1 MAIPVMREIAAE
13 FHETVLLTKRLG
25 SAIICLE
32 REEWP
37 GQYVRLSYERGSRLS
52 LNAGASALVL
62 LAWLPERYVR
72 ELVASENLVSYTNKT
87 LTGAQEIL
95 DRLAQIRRDGFSV
108 ARGDVDTNTM
118 AIAAPI
124 FDSHGDVSAALSLVM
139 LDSRLTEA
147 EQPAAIV
154 KLVECADRV
163 SADARN
169 FSE

>member
-1 MAIPVMREIAAE
+1 M
-13 FHETVLLTKRLG
+13 
-25 SAIICLE
+25 
-32 REEWP
+32 
-37 GQYVRLSYERGSRLS
+37 
-52 LNAGASALVL
+52 

-108 ARGDVDTNTM
+108 ARGEVDTNTM

-154 KLVECADRV
+154 KLVEYADRL
-163 SADARN
+163 SADVRN

>member
-95 DRLAQIRRDGFSV
+95 DRLARGFH
-108 ARGDVDTNTM
+108 RL
-118 AIAAPI
+118 
-124 FDSHGDVSAALSLVM
+124 SAAG
-139 LDSRLTEA
+139 R
-147 EQPAAIV
+147 V
-154 KLVECADRV
+154 KSGKGR
-163 SADARN
+163 
-169 FSE
+169 SELGK